1 MTTIDLEDID
11 IANIRSGLIQ
21 YTQRIEKS
29 IKHVCLDETIA
40 DDLATKNL
48 KAMNTVLI
56 SVKETYDKVK
66 L

>member
-40 DDLATKNL
+40 DDLATKHL
-48 KAMNTVLI
+48 KAMDNI
-56 SVKETYDKVK
+56 SISI
-66 L
+66 